1 MAEFYSAHFNGI
13 QLKSLE
19 RVGNLYIP
27 GNGNL
32 PAFSETGCLQ
42 HVDVVLDEVDPGDV
56 QLLGILLLVLR
67 WMPAFIIEFL
77 MTLMDQHDR
86 YPEWMAGPLR
96 LISLALKGIT
106 MSLYYSGLQGSQ
118 QPGQSSRAVHDVM
131 GYSLHCEPDE
141 AIAEKAA
148 AK

>member
-1 MAEFYSAHFNGI
+1 MAEFYSAHFNGV

-77 MTLMDQHDR
+77 LTLMDQHDR
-86 YPEWMAGPLR
+86 CPEWMAGPLR

-118 QPGQSSRAVHDVM
+118 QASQNTRAVHDIM
-131 GYSLHCEPDE
+131 EYSLHCEPDQTT
-141 AIAEKAA
+141 AEKAA
-148 AK
+148 K